1 MAVRLILSDIDGCI
15 TPEESA
21 AWDWERF
28 SRFVGLVRDASA
40 GRSALAPMTLC
51 TGRPQPYVE
60 ALMKV
65 LDIRFASIC
74 ESGAILYSLHD
85 NCSRLAP
92 EVTPD
97 RVRGLQALRNHIV
110 TEIFPDFPGLVYQ
123 CGKEAQMSLYC
134 GRPECF
140 PEVER
145 RVAAHAATIPGLEV
159 IITPS
164 HYYLNIDLP
173 GVTKGGAIRTVLGGL
188 GISRE
193 EAAGMGDTLGDLS
206 IREEVGFFACP
217 SNAVDALK
225 RVADYVSPYPNIEG
239 MLDILKRPELHR
251 A

>member
-28 SRFVGLVRDASA
+28 SRFVQLVRDASA
-40 GRSALAPMTLC
+40 GRSTLAPMTLC

-92 EVTPD
+92 EITPE
-97 RVRGLQALRNHIV
+97 RVRGLQALRDHIV

-123 CGKEAQMSLYC
+123 FGKEAQMSLYC
-134 GRPECF
+134 ERPECF

-145 RVAAHAATIPGLEV
+145 RVAAFAATIPSLDV
-159 IITPS
+159 IVTPS
-164 HYYLNIDLP
+164 HLYLNIDLP
-173 GVTKGGAIRTVLGGL
+173 GVTKGGAIRKLLGDL
-188 GISRE
+188 GIPRE
-193 EAAGMGDTLGDLS
+193 QAAGMGDTLGDLS

-225 RVADYVSPYPNIEG
+225 RVADYVSPYPNIQG
-239 MLDILKRPELHR
+239 MLDILERPELHR
-251 A
+251 L

>member
-28 SRFVGLVRDASA
+28 SRFVQLVRDASA
-40 GRSALAPMTLC
+40 GRSTLAPMTLC

-92 EVTPD
+92 EITPE

-123 CGKEAQMSLYC
+123 FGKEAQMSLYC
-134 GRPECF
+134 EQPECF
-140 PEVER
+140 PEVTR
-145 RVAAHAATIPGLEV
+145 RVAAFAATVPGLDV
-159 IITPS
+159 VITPS
-164 HYYLNIDLP
+164 HYYVNIDLP
-173 GVTKGGAIRTVLGGL
+173 GVTKGGAIRKLLGDL
-188 GISRE
+188 GITRR

-217 SNAVDALK
+217 ANAVDALK

-239 MLDILKRPELHR
+239 MLDILERPELHTR
-251 A
+251 

>member
-21 AWDWERF
+21 AWDWEHF
-28 SRFVGLVRDASA
+28 SQFVQLVRDASA
-40 GRSALAPMTLC
+40 GRSTLAPMTLC

-92 EVTPD
+92 EITPE
-97 RVRGLQALRNHIV
+97 RVRGLQALRDHIV

-123 CGKEAQMSLYC
+123 FGKEAQMSLYC
-134 GRPECF
+134 ARPECF

-145 RVAAHAATIPGLEV
+145 RVAAFVATLSGLDV

-173 GVTKGGAIRTVLGGL
+173 GVTKGGAIRKLLGDL

-193 EAAGMGDTLGDLS
+193 QAAGMGDTLGDLS

-225 RVADYVSPYPNIEG
+225 RVADYVSPHPNIAG
-239 MLDILKRPELHR
+239 MLDILERPELHR
-251 A
+251 F

>member
-15 TPEESA
+15 SPEESQ

-28 SRFVGLVRDASA
+28 SRFVQLVRDASA

-51 TGRPQPYVE
+51 TGRPQPYAE

-65 LDIRFASIC
+65 LDIRFASVC

-85 NCSRLAP
+85 NCSRMAP
-92 EVTPD
+92 EITPE

-134 GRPECF
+134 ERPKCF
-140 PEVER
+140 PEVAR
-145 RVAAHAATIPGLEV
+145 RVAAFAATIPGLEV

-164 HYYLNIDLP
+164 HYYINIDLP
-173 GVTKGGAIRTVLGGL
+173 GVTKGSAIRRLLGDL
-188 GISRE
+188 GIVRE
-193 EAAGMGDTLGDLS
+193 EAAGIGDTLGDLS
-206 IREEVGFFACP
+206 IREAVGFFACP

-225 RVADYVSPYPNIEG
+225 QVADYVSPHPDIRG
-239 MLDILKRPELHR
+239 MLDILERPEMRR